1 MGSCSFAGL
10 RDQGSFLRL
19 FSVESGFCSRAV
31 TMGPSAAGWHRR
43 RSVQHCHRSSM
54 AICYLVVSSTLSH
67 CPQPLQETEAEF
79 VPSQLCTYG
88 FSLTGRHRYPEN
100 SFSPQVLKAR
110 LLEWCLDP
118 HTATLL
124 FIYQVFYSFI
134 FIYHRAENLSLD
146 LHFSNTLSF
155 PTPTCGV
162 TCYTSG
168 KTGSIWCCA
177 QFTPAVLKTFKNALN
192 LHLVLTLV
200 SVILSAL

>member
-1 MGSCSFAGL
+1 M
-10 RDQGSFLRL
+10 
-19 FSVESGFCSRAV
+19 
-31 TMGPSAAGWHRR
+31 
-43 RSVQHCHRSSM
+43 
-54 AICYLVVSSTLSH
+54 
-67 CPQPLQETEAEF
+67 
-79 VPSQLCTYG
+79 PSQLCSYG